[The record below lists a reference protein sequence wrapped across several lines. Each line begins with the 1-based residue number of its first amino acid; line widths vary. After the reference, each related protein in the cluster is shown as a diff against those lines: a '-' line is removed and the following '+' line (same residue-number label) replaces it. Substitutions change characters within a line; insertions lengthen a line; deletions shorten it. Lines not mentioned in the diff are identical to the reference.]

1 VSGVVVSRF
10 TLEEAP
16 KRFSVF
22 GAFLFSFIGN
32 QTPLFPSKLLADTHA
47 ASSLQEFFHVV
58 TPSRFA
64 GFLRVVG
71 RLQQGQPRKLREVVG
86 WHGQG

>member
-1 VSGVVVSRF
+1 MSWI
-10 TLEEAP
+10 TLKEAP

-22 GAFLFSFIGN
+22 GAFLFFLIGN

-64 GFLRVVG
+64 GFLRAFG
-71 RLQQGQPRKLREVVG
+71 RLQQGQPRKLSKIVG